1 MQPTSQEE
9 VLPMQVP
16 SPGLAAEA
24 VQFFWQVT
32 KCGAGLE
39 LAVPCKVSSLCATQT
54 RGIGNPFCTLNSLT
68 INCTTAWFEIPL
80 FNTYW
85 GKTPSHSIDKS
96 SQPSPAWAL
105 SGAPYRLRRQQQILP
120 SQPPTQQ
127 SAHPVSQT
135 RTHSERRSLPASS
148 AELITLLVYRAH
160 TCCKG
165 HLLPPTSLSAL
176 PKL

>member
-32 KCGAGLE
+32 KCGAGLG

-80 FNTYW
+80 FDTYW

-96 SQPSPAWAL
+96 SQSLALLQPYQELLTASGDSSRYSLHSLPHNRALILSVKPALTQSPA
-105 SGAPYRLRRQQQILP
+105 P
-120 SQPPTQQ
+120 
-127 SAHPVSQT
+127 
-135 RTHSERRSLPASS
+135 
-148 AELITLLVYRAH
+148 
-160 TCCKG
+160 C
-165 HLLPPTSLSAL
+165 LPPLL
-176 PKL
+176 N